1 MRSDLAAAGELR
13 ASLAGRSLACSLA
26 FGAVLALA
34 APAGAQAPWSKNK
47 AYPDGQI
54 VVITGTVVDEADQ
67 PIPQVDV
74 LFEASREAFDM
85 RKMREVTEPPRVVHT
100 LTDDAG
106 QYTIEWPW
114 HHYFNNFR
122 LRVVV
127 PIGQRG
133 GMARDETIAEVD
145 LSVAIR
151 RGSPVG
157 IPVKV
162 EDTSLLREMRA
173 FLADLE
179 TDDERRIYVEEG
191 KPDRIDQVSR
201 PDHDEETWWYFS
213 LGTLYRFRDG
223 ALGEV
228 ENFEPVRDFTAS
240 P

>member
-1 MRSDLAAAGELR
+1 MTLDFSSGPRRRAALATLALG
-13 ASLAGRSLACSLA
+13 ASLA
-26 FGAVLALA
+26 V
-34 APAGAQAPWSKNK
+34 AQAASAQTPWAKNK

-74 LFEASREAFDM
+74 LFEASREAFSV
-85 RKMREVTEPPRVVHT
+85 RKMREVTEPPRAVYT

-106 QYTIEWPW
+106 RYTIEWPW
-114 HHYFNNFR
+114 HHYFNDFR

-127 PIGQRG
+127 PIGERG
-133 GMARDETIAEVD
+133 GQARDETIAEVD

-151 RGSPVG
+151 RGTPVE

-173 FLADLE
+173 FLGDLDS
-179 TDDERRIYVEEG
+179 DDERRIYVEEG

-228 ENFEPVRDFTAS
+228 ENFEPVRDFTTS